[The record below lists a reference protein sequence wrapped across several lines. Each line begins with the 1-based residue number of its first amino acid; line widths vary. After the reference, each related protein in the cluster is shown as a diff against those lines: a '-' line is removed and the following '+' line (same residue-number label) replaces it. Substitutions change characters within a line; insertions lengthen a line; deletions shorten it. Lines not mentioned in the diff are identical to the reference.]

1 MDTEITVRPVLRYLL
16 KILESHPTG
25 DAVVTKGSEKR
36 NISQQILVGSTSEM
50 DQKIDKDQRSA
61 RRGKKN
67 APWQDRT
74 ADLRITQGLSED

>member
-36 NISQQILVGSTSEM
+36 NISQQILVGSSSEM
-50 DQKIDKDQRSA
+50 NQKTDKDQRST
-61 RRGKKN
+61 RKGKN
-67 APWQDRT
+67 LLPG
-74 ADLRITQGLSED
+74 RIELPTSG